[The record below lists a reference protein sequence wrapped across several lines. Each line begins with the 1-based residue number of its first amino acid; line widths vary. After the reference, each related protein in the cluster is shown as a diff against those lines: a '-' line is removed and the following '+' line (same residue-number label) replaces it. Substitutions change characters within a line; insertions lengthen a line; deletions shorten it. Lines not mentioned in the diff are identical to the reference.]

1 MLLCHLPEGPTALF
15 KVSSFIPHEQIYG
28 VGAVTKANLLS
39 NLRCVG
45 AVTNHQPELILN
57 NFTTRLGRRVG
68 RMLGS
73 LFSRIF
79 SS

>member
-28 VGAVTKANLLS
+28 
-39 NLRCVG
+39 VG

-73 LFSRIF
+73 LFSRIL
-79 SS
+79 SC